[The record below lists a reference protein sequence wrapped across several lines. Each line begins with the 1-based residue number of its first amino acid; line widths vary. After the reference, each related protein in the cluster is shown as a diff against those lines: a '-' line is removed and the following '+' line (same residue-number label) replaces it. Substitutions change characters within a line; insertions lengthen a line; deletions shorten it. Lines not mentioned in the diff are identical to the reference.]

1 MGQPD
6 SVEVKQSEGKREKQ
20 NSTTLCPVFYI
31 KNVRAICIMNFI
43 LQETC
48 SFTRPPLILLIQGKI
63 EKVQKQTVQIR
74 LVLFNLK
81 SILKF
86 VLKKH
91 VVSNK
96 SLRKVANCQKQGKYE
111 ATLNHRDIFKTAMEI
126 LLHLKTYFTLQTV

>member
-1 MGQPD
+1 M
-6 SVEVKQSEGKREKQ
+6 EVKQSEGKREKQ

-31 KNVRAICIMNFI
+31 KNLRVICIMNFI

-48 SFTRPPLILLIQGKI
+48 SIYTTSINFVNPGQKSSRKYKTNCADTLSVIQ
-63 EKVQKQTVQIR
+63 
-74 LVLFNLK
+74 FK